1 MVMISNLDRERE
13 EEEGEE
19 QWRVDTV
26 RDPRDQE
33 AAGASRY
40 RSLSVAEGSSR
51 GGGSRRPLVAAAAGA
66 AEWAEEE
73 EWTPAPHGGHRRA
86 RSEFP
91 APAPARGSEWFP
103 ESDLRAAASRSTR
116 EKGPVRAYYAR
127 E

>member
-1 MVMISNLDRERE
+1 MEGLIPYVIHAIKRRRER
-13 EEEGEE
+13 
-19 QWRVDTV
+19 
-26 RDPRDQE
+26 
-33 AAGASRY
+33 SRY

-51 GGGSRRPLVAAAAGA
+51 GGGSRRPLVAAAAGP
-66 AEWAEEE
+66 AEWAKEEE
-73 EWTPAPHGGHRRA
+73 EWTPAPRGGHRRA
-86 RSEFP
+86 RSEFPAP